1 MANEGFFL
9 ESPTKYVIVL
19 VVAVTG
25 KGPHPNDKS
34 LPTSDESQSNPL
46 MRGYHQA

>member
-1 MANEGFFL
+1 MANEGFFFGI
-9 ESPTKYVIVL
+9 PTKHVIIL

-46 MRGYHQA
+46 MGGYHQA